1 MFKYISILVV
11 MTLSLSLVSGFMLS
25 QSSSLSRSKMTRYA
39 TTSDADDDDWK
50 KIIGSEY
57 NIEEYLGQDGWRYRM
72 AKTEDEINE
81 EGDYTFFQRMFGAT
95 SNNKVRLAAREDARQ
110 NYQVDS
116 DKQALNNEW
125 VMKYGYKRFY
135 PSYLDKAALS
145 DAEAESMKK
154 KPVVATPAKAK
165 EVKEDKP
172 KFSMPSMPSFGSFGQ
187 SSSKSSAPNTASTS
201 KATSSRPTAVKTS
214 APKATPVVESA
225 PAKTKPIPSPKKMT
239 FTVST
244 FGKGKDQGGN
254 LNLMKS
260 PKKN

>member
-11 MTLSLSLVSGFMLS
+11 MTLSLSLVSGFMIS
-25 QSSSLSRSKMTRYA
+25 QSSSLSRSKSSRYA
-39 TTSDADDDDWK
+39 ATSDADDDDWK

-72 AKTEDEINE
+72 AKTQDEIKE

-95 SNNKVRLAAREDARQ
+95 SNNQVRLAAREDARQ

-154 KPVVATPAKAK
+154 TPVVATPAKAK

-172 KFSMPSMPSFGSFGQ
+172 KFSMPSFGSFGQ
-187 SSSKSSAPNTASTS
+187 SSSKASAPNTASTS
-201 KATSSRPTAVKTS
+201 KTTSSRPTAVKTS
-214 APKATPVVESA
+214 APKATPAVESA
-225 PAKTKPIPSPKKMT
+225 RTKPKPIPSPKKMT

-244 FGKGKDQGGN
+244 FGKGKEQGGN